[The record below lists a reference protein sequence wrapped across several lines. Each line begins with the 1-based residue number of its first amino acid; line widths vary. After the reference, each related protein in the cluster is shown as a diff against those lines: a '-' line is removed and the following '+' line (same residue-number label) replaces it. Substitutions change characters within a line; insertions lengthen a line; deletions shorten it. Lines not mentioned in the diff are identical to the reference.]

1 MSAGTGIAAETAGN
15 LTLPLDLQKA
25 MSKITDIGSLPEVT
39 AKIVEV
45 VENPKS
51 SAAELHEIVRGDPA
65 LAAKVLK
72 VVNSAFY
79 GLPSQISS
87 LERAI
92 VMLGL
97 SAVKN
102 ISLAASLSRL
112 FKPGVTIQ
120 SFSPKDLWSHSVAV
134 GICARMLAEVSGS
147 MVEESFVGGLVHDMG
162 LLIELQVFPDR
173 LKDVVER
180 SEKTGQDFCGLE
192 REIIGADHQA
202 FGAYL
207 SAKWKFPPGLRY
219 AISYHHN
226 PEHLKPEFRR
236 FVTLIQVADAICCQ
250 NDFGFSLT
258 ARSTDITDEMLTLVG
273 VTAEQIEHLLDL
285 LPVRFEEAQVIF
297 GEPG

>member
-1 MSAGTGIAAETAGN
+1 MSAGTGVAAAATDN
-15 LTLPLDLQKA
+15 LTLPPELQKA

-39 AKIVEV
+39 ARIVEV

-51 SAAELHEIVRGDPA
+51 SASELHEIVRGDPA

-112 FKPGVTIQ
+112 FKPGTTIQ
-120 SFSPKDLWSHSVAV
+120 SFSPKDLWAHSVAV
-134 GICARMLAEVSGS
+134 GICARMLAEVTGA

-173 LKDVVER
+173 LKDIVER
-180 SEKTGQDFCGLE
+180 CEKTGQEFCSLE
-192 REIIGADHQA
+192 REIVGADHQA

-207 SAKWKFPPGLRY
+207 SSKWKFPPALRY

-226 PEHLKPEFRR
+226 PEHLKPEFKR

-273 VTAEQIEHLLDL
+273 VSSQQVEHLLDL
-285 LPVRFEEAQVIF
+285 LPVRFEEAQAIF